1 MCQLIYLFLTVLG
14 LHCCVWTFFSC
25 AEWGLCTTVFIVVHE
40 LLIAVA
46 SLVAECRFQGIWP
59 SVVAAHRL
67 QSTGSVVVVH
77 RLSRF
82 AACGIFL
89 NQALNSCS
97 VQCKADSQ
105 PLDHQG
111 SPNAFYSSSFLS
123 SDLSCFTFFYHS
135 ATYSLNSCIF
145 YFGFFDF
152 FLMLFDSSQCFSSA
166 C

>member
-14 LHCCVWTFFSC
+14 LQCCGWTFFSC
-25 AEWGLCTTVFIVVHE
+25 DEWGLCTTIFIVVHE
-40 LLIAVA
+40 LLIAVT
-46 SLVAECRFQGIWP
+46 SLVAEPGSRPYGLQQLQHVG

-77 RLSRF
+77 RLSCF
-82 AACGIFL
+82 ATCGIFP
-89 NQALNSCS
+89 NQASNSCS
-97 VQCKADSQ
+97 MQCKEDSQ

-123 SDLSCFTFFYHS
+123 SDLSYFTFFYHS

-145 YFGFFDF
+145 YFGFFYF
-152 FLMLFDSSQCFSSA
+152 FF
-166 C
+166 